1 MSSSSN
7 KTSDTQWRM
16 LYDVQENNSNR
27 IARQKSDLGRMLHG
41 WRWRKSG
48 GLCESS
54 TCDPTRSQMCN
65 LCRGM
70 TMTELRET
78 YTTVHSSM
86 CSTQSLRSSTPS
98 HSGIVHCLHQNRS
111 LSPRRH
117 KSSTKDESSSYPAH
131 YTDWIILLWH
141 LDSSSLYHNC
151 WLKWTTLKVTLHV

>member
-1 MSSSSN
+1 MDGGEG
-7 KTSDTQWRM
+7 KVEVCVRA
-16 LYDVQENNSNR
+16 VHAIPQEVKCV
-27 IARQKSDLGRMLHG
+27 IYVG
-41 WRWRKSG
+41 
-48 GLCESS
+48 E
-54 TCDPTRSQMCN
+54 
-65 LCRGM
+65 M

-131 YTDWIILLWH
+131 YTD
-141 LDSSSLYHNC
+141 
-151 WLKWTTLKVTLHV
+151 